1 MVTHRSPVPLQ
12 ASRAAAARLPGGG
25 HQAQTGFS
33 LVELAIAIA
42 LIGLLLGGILV
53 PVQSRVEERQVRSA
67 QQALENIRE
76 AMLGFAAVN
85 GYLPCPDATSGGSS
99 NDGTENFSGSFC
111 SNINGAMVVGNVPWA
126 TLGVPE
132 TVDPWGNRYR
142 YAVIENYA
150 RRANPSLM
158 VTLGTFVNGALRI
171 CTTSACAAEV
181 IPSTGDKAVAVILS
195 HGRNGWGA
203 INSLT
208 NTANSASTSADE
220 LENSDNDKD
229 FVYRER
235 TAAGA
240 TAGEFDDVV
249 VWLSRPVLMN
259 RMVAAG
265 KLP

>member
-1 MVTHRSPVPLQ
+1 MIEVAIALALVGFLLGSVLVPLQ
-12 ASRAAAARLPGGG
+12 
-25 HQAQTGFS
+25 T
-33 LVELAIAIA
+33 
-42 LIGLLLGGILV
+42 
-53 PVQSRVEERQVRSA
+53 RVEENQVGTARK
-67 QQALENIRE
+67 ALENIRD
-76 AMLGFAAVN
+76 AMIGFAAVN

-99 NDGTENFSGSFC
+99 NDGIENFSGSFC
-111 SNINGAMVVGNVPWA
+111 TSINGAMVVGNVPWA

-150 RRANPSLM
+150 RRSPLM
-158 VTLGTFVNGALRI
+158 FSLGTIVNGALRV
-171 CTTSACAAEV
+171 CATTACATLV
-181 IPSTGDKAVAVILS
+181 IPSTSDNAVAVILS
-195 HGRNGWGA
+195 HGKNGWGA

-208 NTANSASTSADE
+208 NTANTAPTSADE

-235 TAAGA
+235 TAAGT

-249 VWLSRPVLMN
+249 IWLSRAVLMN